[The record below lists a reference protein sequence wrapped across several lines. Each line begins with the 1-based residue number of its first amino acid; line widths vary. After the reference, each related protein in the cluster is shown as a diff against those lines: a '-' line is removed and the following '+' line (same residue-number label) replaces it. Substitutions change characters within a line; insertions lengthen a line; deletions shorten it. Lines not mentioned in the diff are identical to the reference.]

1 VPNPNPVAIY
11 YWLTPAFWALDVFF
25 GANLRTAALEGQ
37 PGWKAAYYLFCIGCG
52 VALWLKPAWTSVVG
66 FTESSVNVTVLIL
79 GFFVPYFQLIDR
91 LAAGDG
97 VDATPFTVERAL
109 SLLLSGVVCYVAF
122 RINAAGLGLI
132 RFRGRLT
139 KGG

>member
-91 LAAGDG
+91 LAAGESAF
-97 VDATPFTVERAL
+97 DASPFTVEKAV
-109 SLLLSGVVCYVAF
+109 SLLLSGVVCALAF
-122 RINAAGLGLI
+122 QRQVGGA
-132 RFRGRLT
+132 RLEDR
-139 KGG
+139 